1 MTWGTLRGQ
10 AVLALAGAVR
20 MGRGQGPDDRGW
32 ALSCTQILGKNTVFG
47 VPCHTAEPWMSLLSP
62 LSNPLCPSRGS
73 KSRGTQMS
81 PALKPQG
88 SATGRGGGGGKNTKV
103 SGGGSLQVKFHG
115 SSPGRSLGRGDQAKE
130 THVGML
136 RGKLLLSP
144 FPRGGNGGYK
154 KEL

>member
-81 PALKPQG
+81 PALKHKSVWRRVTAG
-88 SATGRGGGGGKNTKV
+88 EV
-103 SGGGSLQVKFHG
+103 SRKFTRKIVWKG
-115 SSPGRSLGRGDQAKE
+115 
-130 THVGML
+130 
-136 RGKLLLSP
+136 
-144 FPRGGNGGYK
+144 
-154 KEL
+154 